1 MFNHN
6 SVDVKCHV
14 LLGIYVPDST
24 NVSNISM
31 QQCLYECKFRNK
43 GRHSYANISHI
54 LKFILMVFTNLY
66 ILGSCH
72 PEGFV
77 IRTVEQF
84 PYDNLDK
91 HVAKFVRAGH
101 VQTEESWKRTWRQA
115 KLNKLC

>member
-1 MFNHN
+1 MSAMFPCSNACM
-6 SVDVKCHV
+6 SVSFVTKEGTV
-14 LLGIYVPDST
+14 MPIFS
-24 NVSNISM
+24 
-31 QQCLYECKFRNK
+31 R
-43 GRHSYANISHI
+43 I

-66 ILGSCH
+66 NPGSCQ

-84 PYDNLDK
+84 PYDYLDK